1 MDTTTTKQLKT
12 GQQVLVQDQQYEVV
26 AVSRWASQALTYDVI
41 LSDATGQRFSMVKG
55 HSHRWQLAPDA
66 DAARQRVEDIGKAID
81 QQADAL
87 WDLGCHASVIDACM
101 ENASDEGLSEADNA
115 YWPTV
120 LSQLLGELDSF
131 GLVIHAD
138 NSISVR

>member
-12 GQQVLVQDQQYEVV
+12 GQQVLVQDQQYEVM

-41 LSDATGQRFSMVKG
+41 LSDADGQRFSMVKG

-66 DAARQRVEDIGKAID
+66 DAARQRVDAISEAMD

-87 WDLGCHASVIDACM
+87 WDLGCHASVIDSCM
-101 ENASDEGLSEADNA
+101 ENVRDLGMGEAHPA

-120 LSQLLGELDSF
+120 LDQLLGELDSF